1 VYILVARWNQTE
13 LLAIFSYGDI
23 EFSQTVATNN
33 AAYSWVKTIRN
44 HGYSSFHSGSARD
57 CAEAITNSSN
67 NLDFS
72 QIVFK
77 NDDIKNE
84 QFIVLLG
91 TGH

>member
-1 VYILVARWNQTE
+1 MVHWNQAI
-13 LLAIFSYGDI
+13 LLVVFVYGDSEI
-23 EFSQTVATNN
+23 SLTATTNN
-33 AAYSWVKTIRN
+33 AAYFWVNLIRTYI